1 VEEQAKGPVLNPIEM
16 AMPSEEAVIAVLKS
30 IPGYAPLF
38 AAAFPE
44 DEDPISY
51 DNMARAIGAFERKLL
66 TPGPLDAFIAGDDSA
81 LSGEQLAGFD
91 VFVSAG
97 CIACH
102 QGAAIGGG
110 LYQKLGAIKAYPTED
125 LGRAEIT
132 GNEADRQVF
141 KVPSLRNVV
150 KTGPYLHDGSI
161 QQLDDMIRL
170 MGEYQLGIS
179 LDGDQVSAIRAFLEA
194 LTGSV
199 DTELIAKP
207 MLPPSGPDTP
217 APDPS

>member
-1 VEEQAKGPVLNPIEM
+1 VV
-16 AMPSEEAVIAVLKS
+16 AVLES
-30 IPGYAPLF
+30 IPNYAPLF

-44 DEDPISY
+44 DENPITY

-66 TPGPLDAFIAGDDSA
+66 TPSPFDAFIAGDDSA
-81 LSGEQLAGFD
+81 LSGEQLAGLDAFIL
-91 VFVSAG
+91 AG

-110 LYQKLGAIKAYPTED
+110 LYQKLGVIKPYPTED
-125 LGRAEIT
+125 PGRAKIT

-141 KVPSLRNVV
+141 KVPSLRNVA

-161 QQLDDMIRL
+161 QQLDDMIRI
-170 MGEYQLGIS
+170 MAEYQLGIQV
-179 LDGDQVSAIRAFLEA
+179 DGTQVDAIRAFLDS
-194 LTGSV
+194 LTGVV
-199 DTELIAKP
+199 DLELIAKP
-207 MLPPSGPDTP
+207 TLPPSGPDTP